1 MICPNCQT
9 ELQDGTKFCS
19 SCGTPLAGLAQK
31 AEEVVAEVKE
41 EIPAAGDVI
50 PAAVDDLSS
59 DMPSASFDPGAPIAI
74 PKQVEENIDVAT
86 EFPMEAPEV
95 APIENVLPEYPQTVS
110 GPVDN
115 AAAPVVE
122 PFAAPAQETVAAP
135 VLAPAPQLTPAG
147 MAAPIPA
154 PIPQLTPETV
164 PAPVVPA
171 KDPLK
176 EKKQIDT
183 SDQKILKTGTAFWLS
198 LLFAIPVIGL
208 IFAIVLSAAGKK
220 CQSRKNFARAALIW
234 QIILICI
241 ILSLVIVCH
250 FLAPDLFDAFV
261 NGTAYD
267 VIDELDKIIP
277 FIA

>member
-41 EIPAAGDVI
+41 EIPTAGDVV
-50 PAAVDDLSS
+50 PAAVDDFSS

-110 GPVDN
+110 GPV
-115 AAAPVVE
+115 
-122 PFAAPAQETVAAP
+122 
-135 VLAPAPQLTPAG
+135 LAPAPQLTPAG
-147 MAAPIPA
+147 MAAPIPS

-164 PAPVVPA
+164 PAPVVPV
-171 KDPLK
+171 KDPIK
-176 EKKQIDT
+176 EKKEIDT

-208 IFAIVLSAAGKK
+208 IFAIVFSAAGKK

-241 ILSLVIVCH
+241 ILSLAIVCH